1 MQDYGGRYK
10 NELTIQPRSGPSP
23 ELKEN
28 EAAAA
33 YAANPHEL
41 GRTLECF
48 SLITLGEMTMHA
60 SSARR
65 CSSAYLD
72 FYRLDYP
79 ELDPPSGR
87 NTCPCG
93 WRRTTSR

>member
-10 NELTIQPRSGPSP
+10 NELTINRGLDLLR

-65 CSSAYLD
+65 
-72 FYRLDYP
+72 
-79 ELDPPSGR
+79 
-87 NTCPCG
+87 
-93 WRRTTSR
+93 